1 MSKLTL
7 RIRLLTKINSGFR
20 IVFNKWLRNI
30 LRAHGNNS
38 VHGIHLP
45 IARTVCVVQQGLE
58 MTKSNEQS
66 GRAIS
71 KTRNTGTR
79 ITGSA
84 SFRKTEHQN
93 TRFSNLSVKIRG
105 GEISGGCEIIA
116 GKIIP

>member
-20 IVFNKWLRNI
+20 IVFNMRLRKI
-30 LRAHGNNS
+30 LRAYGNNS

-45 IARTVCVVQQGLE
+45 TVCVVQQGLE

-71 KTRNTGTR
+71 KTRNTGT
-79 ITGSA
+79 A
-84 SFRKTEHQN
+84 SFGNTEHQKF
-93 TRFSNLSVKIRG
+93 RLI
-105 GEISGGCEIIA
+105 C
-116 GKIIP
+116 